1 MSNNKYSQT
10 DFVAKMD
17 WELIVCGRVWSWIL
31 KCELYNYVSWNLPT
45 SLVLSVLRFSSNV
58 NTISAAEMGISTA
71 STPCSCRNFCHVLG
85 LKIALIL
92 LLRHFWTLNF
102 SSLKQRNNIYKLTQT
117 WNSKWS
123 SYTYSTW
130 QRTNVRTLR
139 VCLQQKSSKVTWNYT
154 WNLTLRRWI
163 LLGFHCK
170 FADEVLRAWDYS
182 SCSVVLHVVI
192 LARLITASANCACTY
207 IVVLSKIS

>member
-1 MSNNKYSQT
+1 MWS
-10 DFVAKMD
+10 
-17 WELIVCGRVWSWIL
+17 RVIRNL

-45 SLVLSVLRFSSNV
+45 SLVLSLLRFSSNV
-58 NTISAAEMGISTA
+58 NTISATVMGISTA

-85 LKIALIL
+85 LKIALTL

-102 SSLKQRNNIYKLTQT
+102 SSVKQWKRNNIYKLRQT
-117 WNSKWS
+117 WNSKCS
-123 SYTYSTW
+123 SYKYSTW
-130 QRTNVRTLR
+130 HRTNVRTLL

-163 LLGFHCK
+163 LLGSTVSLQMK
-170 FADEVLRAWDYS
+170 FYRHETTHHAVL
-182 SCSVVLHVVI
+182 SCMLWCWPDWLQLVQIVHVH
-192 LARLITASANCACTY
+192 NY

>member
-1 MSNNKYSQT
+1 M
-10 DFVAKMD
+10 
-17 WELIVCGRVWSWIL
+17 WSWIL

-45 SLVLSVLRFSSNV
+45 SLVLSLLRLSSNV
-58 NTISAAEMGISTA
+58 NTISAAETEISTA

-102 SSLKQRNNIYKLTQT
+102 SSLKQRKRNNNYKLRQT
-117 WNSKWS
+117 WNSECS
-123 SYTYSTW
+123 SYKYSTW
-130 QRTNVRTLR
+130 HRTNVRTLR

-163 LLGFHCK
+163 LLRFHCK
-170 FADEVLRAWDYS
+170 FADEVLQARDYS

-192 LARLITASANCACTY
+192 LARLITTSANCACTY

>member
-1 MSNNKYSQT
+1 MN
-10 DFVAKMD
+10 
-17 WELIVCGRVWSWIL
+17 L

-45 SLVLSVLRFSSNV
+45 SLVLSLLRFSSNV
-58 NTISAAEMGISTA
+58 NTISAAETGISIA
-71 STPCSCRNFCHVLG
+71 STPCSCGNFCHVLG

-123 SYTYSTW
+123 SYKYSTW
-130 QRTNVRTLR
+130 QRTNVWTLR
-139 VCLQQKSSKVTWNYT
+139 VCLQQNSSKVMWNYT

-170 FADEVLRAWDYS
+170 FADEVLQARDYS
-182 SCSVVLHVVI
+182 SCSVVLHVLI

-207 IVVLSKIS
+207 IVLLSKIS